1 MPLLDPP
8 PPRRWTAADALGSA
22 RLLPRLWLLI
32 SHEGRPKGP
41 TASDYRRFQAFRAAI
56 LRAWRLWRTRAY
68 RNVTVQLHLRRHAD
82 SGSGH
87 RGRDSQH
94 AGGTQVALSTSRAPG
109 PSRVAADSEV
119 PGAPGRAPAG
129 SPQLAA

>member
-32 SHEGRPKGP
+32 SHEGRPNGP

-94 AGGTQVALSTSRAPG
+94 AGGTRVALSTSRAPG
-109 PSRVAADSEV
+109 PSRVAANSGV
-119 PGAPGRAPAG
+119 PGAPGRAPAA